1 MQLPK
6 GIDLVIGTGFM
17 THHDVLLLPRRKQ
30 VLFGA
35 DLAFAAGTP
44 MGGAGSELNSAE
56 AIVGRACHLSL
67 ERSDATVSDS
77 FVAMEFT
84 QMLGEIDAVKL
95 VKVAL

>member
-1 MQLPK
+1 MNSQSW
-6 GIDLVIGTGFM
+6 
-17 THHDVLLLPRRKQ
+17 HLLSL
-30 VLFGA
+30 
-35 DLAFAAGTP
+35 
-44 MGGAGSELNSAE
+44 E